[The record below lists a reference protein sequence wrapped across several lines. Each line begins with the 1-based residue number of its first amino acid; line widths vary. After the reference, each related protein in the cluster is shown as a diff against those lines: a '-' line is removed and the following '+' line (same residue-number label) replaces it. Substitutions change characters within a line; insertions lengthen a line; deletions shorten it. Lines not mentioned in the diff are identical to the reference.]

1 MNVLTDSDN
10 RSVRPIGRIDANSSA
25 DLDKALSL
33 FPENDRDIIVDF
45 SDCPYLS
52 SAGIRVLL
60 KTKKRL
66 TPGQAELFLT
76 SVSPVIFQVFET
88 AGLHKL
94 FCLKPDLESAL
105 HQIRS
110 SKKPNV
116 TTHTLAVGTDKYTLE
131 VRGNQN
137 SEGCFWNGNEIVSY
151 NEMGFAAGFGY
162 PSEASLLPVDEPSFF
177 VVAGNCTGFLPLS
190 GDSEADF
197 RLTSDPEKTGFLVQ
211 EALSFGHQPVAT
223 LNYNGVEEQSL
234 TQLTD
239 VVGQVKRQYLNGSP
253 ALLLVLADFAPQ
265 TPSISIILCNDEAL
279 KVSAGLHGLTRFT
292 RRLIQSKGAQ
302 QPLGLKFN
310 LFTLDGTGT
319 PSLYD
324 LLRHH
329 LTFENIS
336 EVEQVPSG
344 FTTKAARVWI
354 LTAGAF
360 TDGTAKRLPIESD
373 KGFTPEPH
381 KAFLARQ
388 IYTDS
393 SRLIVKPLHGGFSAQ
408 TFQVTSFDHEGRK
421 MRPTVMKIAHRD
433 LIKRESDHCKQYAL
447 PYIFNNSA
455 NVLGTVFYGETG
467 ALRYNF
473 VGIGGEDSTLRW
485 LTHLYQEEELTTLEP
500 LFDKIFLQI
509 LKPWYGQPVS
519 KPIEPFKD
527 HDPTYTFF
535 PHIYKTVEELFGISA
550 DDPTI
555 MVAETGRQML
565 NPYWF
570 LKHEYARRRDETIE
584 YNTSICHGDLNM
596 QNILLDE
603 NRNVYLIDFS
613 ETRPRS
619 IVSDFARLEAIL
631 LVDNAP
637 VENEAETIAYI
648 NQLTPFYNTSRLD
661 ELPAITFD
669 GPYKAMITK
678 NFSLTCRMRRYA
690 FECSQSNPDLVPYI
704 LALLEW
710 ILPIVCYGLPIYQK
724 RVSMVIASLL
734 CEQLNRLTAQMD

>member
-33 FPENDRDIIVDF
+33 FSENDCDIIVDF

-177 VVAGNCTGFLPLS
+177 VVAGNC
-190 GDSEADF
+190 
-197 RLTSDPEKTGFLVQ
+197 TGFLVQ

-354 LTAGAF
+354 LTA
-360 TDGTAKRLPIESD
+360 
-373 KGFTPEPH
+373 
-381 KAFLARQ
+381 
-388 IYTDS
+388 
-393 SRLIVKPLHGGFSAQ
+393 
-408 TFQVTSFDHEGRK
+408 
-421 MRPTVMKIAHRD
+421 
-433 LIKRESDHCKQYAL
+433 
-447 PYIFNNSA
+447 
-455 NVLGTVFYGETG
+455 
-467 ALRYNF
+467 
-473 VGIGGEDSTLRW
+473 
-485 LTHLYQEEELTTLEP
+485 
-500 LFDKIFLQI
+500 
-509 LKPWYGQPVS
+509 
-519 KPIEPFKD
+519 
-527 HDPTYTFF
+527 
-535 PHIYKTVEELFGISA
+535 
-550 DDPTI
+550 
-555 MVAETGRQML
+555 
-565 NPYWF
+565 
-570 LKHEYARRRDETIE
+570 
-584 YNTSICHGDLNM
+584 
-596 QNILLDE
+596 
-603 NRNVYLIDFS
+603 
-613 ETRPRS
+613 
-619 IVSDFARLEAIL
+619 
-631 LVDNAP
+631 
-637 VENEAETIAYI
+637 
-648 NQLTPFYNTSRLD
+648 
-661 ELPAITFD
+661 
-669 GPYKAMITK
+669 
-678 NFSLTCRMRRYA
+678 
-690 FECSQSNPDLVPYI
+690 
-704 LALLEW
+704 
-710 ILPIVCYGLPIYQK
+710 
-724 RVSMVIASLL
+724 
-734 CEQLNRLTAQMD
+734 